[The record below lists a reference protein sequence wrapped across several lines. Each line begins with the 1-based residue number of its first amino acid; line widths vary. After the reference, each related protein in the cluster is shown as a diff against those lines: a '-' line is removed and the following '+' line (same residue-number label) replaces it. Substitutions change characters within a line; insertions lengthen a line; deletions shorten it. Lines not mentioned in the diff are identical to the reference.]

1 MLRNVKFDPKDLISQ
16 TTAARI
22 RGVTVEAI
30 SHLIERGRLKTLV
43 IDGHTFLFRAEVEKF
58 KPSKGGR
65 PRVRPEK
72 KTRKA

>member
-1 MLRNVKFDPKDLISQ
+1 VKFDPEDLISQ
-16 TTAARI
+16 STAAAI
-22 RGVTVEAI
+22 RGVSVQAI
-30 SHLIERGRLKTLV
+30 THLIARGKLKTLV

-72 KTRKA
+72 KPTKS